1 MATFDLLSALVLLT
15 SLAMLGQSRLLP
27 NIRTVAAQGAVL
39 ALLCARLGQLTG
51 ERHFYLVAAATLA
64 VKTGVIPWV
73 LGTIVRRLAIGQRIE
88 SFTGPG
94 PSLLGGVLLT
104 VVAHYAAGTLRAL
117 PSTLSPTAVTLSLAT
132 FLCGMLLMLTR
143 KRAVS
148 QVLGFMVMENGIFL
162 LALAETLGMP
172 LVIEMAVLFDL
183 LVGTL
188 TMGLLI
194 HQIRRTFDHLDVS
207 RLSELR
213 G

>member
-15 SLAMLGQSRLLP
+15 ALAMLGQSRLLP
-27 NIRTVAAQGAVL
+27 NIRAFAAQGFVL
-39 ALLCARLGQLTG
+39 ALLCFRLGLRTG
-51 ERHFYLVAAATLA
+51 EWHFYLVAAATLV
-64 VKTGVIPWV
+64 VKTGIIPWL

-88 SFTGPG
+88 SFAGPG
-94 PSLLGGVLLT
+94 PSLLAGVLLT
-104 VVAHYAAGTLRAL
+104 VVAYYAAGTIRAL
-117 PSTLSPTAVTLSLAT
+117 PGSLSPTAVTLSLAT

-172 LVIEMAVLFDL
+172 LVIEMGVFFDL
-183 LVGTL
+183 LVGVL

-194 HQIRRTFDHLDVS
+194 YQIRRTFDHLDVS
-207 RLSELR
+207 RLSELK